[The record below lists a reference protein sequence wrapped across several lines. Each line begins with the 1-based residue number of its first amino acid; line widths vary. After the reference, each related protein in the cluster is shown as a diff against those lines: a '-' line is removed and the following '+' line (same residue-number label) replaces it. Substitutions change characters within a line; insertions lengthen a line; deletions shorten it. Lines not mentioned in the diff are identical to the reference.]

1 MLSEISQSQQDKYC
15 RSHIYEVPA
24 AAAKSLQSCPT
35 LCDPTD
41 GSPPGSTVPG
51 ILQAK
56 TLEWVAISFSN
67 AWEWKVKVK
76 LLSRFRL
83 FVIPWTAAHQASPSM
98 GFSKQEYWSGVPL
111 PSPIQRLGTTKVSLW
126 CWGCWDFSR
135 LQCLLSIISPWINK
149 LRRFPVRRNSNWN
162 FLQMSGNSKLFIRQC
177 LLKKKHN

>member
-1 MLSEISQSQQDKYC
+1 MYFLKFCLLWRFIFLLVLHRDSVKN
-15 RSHIYEVPA
+15 
-24 AAAKSLQSCPT
+24 
-35 LCDPTD
+35 
-41 GSPPGSTVPG
+41 
-51 ILQAK
+51 
-56 TLEWVAISFSN
+56 SN
-67 AWEWKVKVK
+67 AAWTFLWLLPVYCAWKWKWSHV
-76 LLSRFRL
+76 RL
-83 FVIPWTAAHQASPSM
+83 FATPWTVAHQASPSM